1 MFESPFQDLYEV
13 KLGSI
18 KQVNEDI
25 RLIRL
30 HLPKTGAKVNK
41 AYKKEKKKRKK
52 KVHIMRAKGPV
63 IMYIITD
70 TLG

>member
-1 MFESPFQDLYEV
+1 MLESPFQDLYEV

-18 KQVNEDI
+18 EQVNEDI

-41 AYKKEKKKRKK
+41 AYKKEKKNKR
-52 KVHIMRAKGPV
+52 RRRPNAG
-63 IMYIITD
+63 
-70 TLG
+70 